1 MGLTPRIFSFLSL
14 TLLLLIPITTMAE
27 RVPEKKPD
35 QSSSSS
41 SESESAVHIVYVE
54 RPQDM
59 EPEAFHIQTLASVL
73 GSEEAAK
80 EALIYSYKTAAS
92 GFSAK
97 LTPQQ
102 VSLIAKLPGVLQVVP
117 SRTLQ
122 LHSGPGR
129 LH

>member
-35 QSSSSS
+35 QSSS

>member
-1 MGLTPRIFSFLSL
+1 MGLTPRILSFLSL

-35 QSSSSS
+35 QSSSSSS

-73 GSEEAAK
+73 GRF
-80 EALIYSYKTAAS
+80 
-92 GFSAK
+92 FS
-97 LTPQQ
+97 L
-102 VSLIAKLPGVLQVVP
+102 S
-117 SRTLQ
+117 
-122 LHSGPGR
+122 
-129 LH
+129 